1 MTAARPVELEHGA
14 WLPPETGHV
23 RKPLCEMATI
33 DEDVVAKRVVNGTV
47 KRTHPVV
54 AQLFGLV
61 AGAVLLAL

>member
-1 MTAARPVELEHGA
+1 
-14 WLPPETGHV
+14 
-23 RKPLCEMATI
+23 MATI